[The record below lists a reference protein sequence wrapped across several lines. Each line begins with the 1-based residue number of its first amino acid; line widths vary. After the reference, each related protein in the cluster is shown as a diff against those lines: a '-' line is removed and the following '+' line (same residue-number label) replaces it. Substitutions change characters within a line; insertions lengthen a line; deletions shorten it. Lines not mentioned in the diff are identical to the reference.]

1 MNQRKL
7 RSNIMLISAA
17 MIWGFAFV
25 AQSVG
30 MDYVG
35 PFTFNAVRIFIA
47 GIVLVLYILW
57 RNFLDKRNKVETI
70 IVTTVN
76 KKKLIAGGVLCGIA
90 LFAASSLQ
98 QIGLQYTTA
107 GKAGFLTTLY
117 IVIVPLLGVFNRK
130 RASGKVWFGIVIA
143 ITGMYLLCINEGF
156 SINKGD
162 LLVILC
168 AVVFSLHILIID
180 HYSPLVDGVI
190 MSCIQFFTCGVLSI
204 IPMMILEQPEIA
216 SILEAWIP
224 ILYSGA
230 LSGGVAYTLQII
242 GQKGTDPSVSSLLL
256 SLESVFAAL
265 GGFIILG
272 ETFTGRELIGS
283 LLIFSAV
290 IITQLPERRIL
301 MFNNEQRKD
310 VYKS

>member
-7 RSNIMLISAA
+7 RSNIMLIAAA

-30 MDYVG
+30 MDYVE

-47 GIVLVLYILW
+47 GIVLVLYILF
-57 RNFLDKRNKVETI
+57 RNLLDKRENIKPKI
-70 IVTTVN
+70 ITGEYKRN
-76 KKKLIAGGVLCGIA
+76 LIAGGVLCGIA

-107 GKAGFLTTLY
+107 GKAGFLTALY
-117 IVIVPLLGVFNRK
+117 IVIVPLLGIFNRR
-130 RASGKVWFGIVIA
+130 RASSKVWLGVIIA
-143 ITGMYLLCINEGF
+143 VIGMYLLCIKDGF
-156 SINKGD
+156 TINKGD
-162 LLVILC
+162 VLVVLC
-168 AVVFSLHILIID
+168 AFIFSVHILIID

-190 MSCIQFFTCGVLSI
+190 MSCIQFFTCGILSI
-204 IPMMILEQPEIA
+204 IPMVIFERPDMS
-216 SILEAWIP
+216 SIVEAWIP
-224 ILYSGA
+224 ILYAGA

-242 GQKGTDPSVSSLLL
+242 GQKGTDPAVSSLLL

-265 GGFIILG
+265 GGFIILN
-272 ETFTGRELIGS
+272 EIFTEREFIGS

-290 IITQLPERRIL
+290 IITQLPERKGIKL
-301 MFNNEQRKD
+301 NGEKLKD
-310 VYKS
+310 VY

>member
-7 RSNIMLISAA
+7 RSNIMLIAAA

-30 MDYVG
+30 MDYVE

-47 GIVLVLYILW
+47 GIVLVLYILF
-57 RNFLDKRNKVETI
+57 RNLLDKRENIKPKI
-70 IVTTVN
+70 ITGEYKRN
-76 KKKLIAGGVLCGIA
+76 IIAGGVLCGIA

-107 GKAGFLTTLY
+107 GKAGFLTALY
-117 IVIVPLLGVFNRK
+117 IVMVPILGIFNRR
-130 RASGKVWFGIVIA
+130 RASGKVWLGVVIA
-143 ITGMYLLCINEGF
+143 VIGMYLLCIKEGF
-156 SINKGD
+156 TINKGD
-162 LLVILC
+162 VLVVLC
-168 AVVFSLHILIID
+168 ALVFSVHILIID

-190 MSCIQFFTCGVLSI
+190 MSCIQFFTCGILSI
-204 IPMMILEQPEIA
+204 IPMVIFERPDMS
-216 SILEAWIP
+216 SIVEAWIP
-224 ILYSGA
+224 ILYAGA

-242 GQKGTDPSVSSLLL
+242 GQKGTDPAVSSLLL

-265 GGFIILG
+265 GGFIILN
-272 ETFTGRELIGS
+272 EIFTEREFIGS

-290 IITQLPERRIL
+290 IITQLPERKGIKL
-301 MFNNEQRKD
+301 NGEKLKD
-310 VYKS
+310 VY